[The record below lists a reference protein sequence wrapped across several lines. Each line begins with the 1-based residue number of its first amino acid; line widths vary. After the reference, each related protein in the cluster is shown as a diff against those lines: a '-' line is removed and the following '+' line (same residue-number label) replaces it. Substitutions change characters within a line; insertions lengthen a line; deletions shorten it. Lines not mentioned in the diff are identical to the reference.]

1 MQDKES
7 IRRFV
12 WRLLEEKKVTMPPKP
27 VEGRIP
33 NFVNAERAAEN
44 LARLKEWEKAEILK
58 VNPDSPQRPVR
69 ERALLEGKKV
79 IMPSPRLREGFV
91 LLDPRIIPRKT
102 IRYASTIRGAMILG
116 KRLSLSELRSLGSV
130 DLIVEGSVAVNL
142 MGERIGKGGG
152 YGDLEYAILREIG
165 LADENTPITTTVHGL
180 QVLKEKFPQDPW
192 DVSVDIIV
200 TSTRVY
206 RVLERRAR
214 RPRGI
219 LWEYLDHEKIRSIPL
234 LAELRAS
241 GKQ

>member
-12 WRLLEEKKVTMPPKP
+12 WRLLEEKKATMPPKP

-44 LARLKEWEKAEILK
+44 LAKLKEWGKAEILK

-69 ERALLEGKKV
+69 ERALLEGKKI

-116 KRLSLSELRSLGSV
+116 KRLSLSELRSLESV

-165 LADENTPITTTVHGL
+165 LANENTPIATTVHGL
-180 QVLKEKFPQDPW
+180 QVLREKFPQDPW

-206 RVLERRAR
+206 RVLEKRAR
-214 RPRGI
+214 RPCGI

-241 GKQ
+241 NKQ